1 MYDMCLMLEFMGIT
15 FIRRNIF
22 SQRRKVIGIKSSF
35 AKQLFRKSGN
45 FPDNVY
51 CVV

>member
-1 MYDMCLMLEFMGIT
+1 MCLMLEFMGIT
-15 FIRRNIF
+15 FLKGNIF
-22 SQRRKVIGIKSSF
+22 SKRRKVIGIKSSF

>member
-1 MYDMCLMLEFMGIT
+1 MLEFMGIT

-35 AKQLFRKSGN
+35 AKQLFRRSGK

-51 CVV
+51 FVV